1 MPRPPPFSTSFFS
14 RMCSISYFLELMTV
28 LHLMNFS
35 NEVRAGERFLLFP
48 HIESIYNHI
57 RPFLFACAWKR
68 YWLRFWYKYLV
79 ILYVSFSVWWRLLK
93 KSFFMGIY
101 ISLGDAYHNSFVL
114 MSLVV
119 MFLLRICPCLMFF
132 FIVWFELSL
141 SFFFCFHS
149 VN

>member
-1 MPRPPPFSTSFFS
+1 MEK
-14 RMCSISYFLELMTV
+14 ILVEV
-28 LHLMNFS
+28 L
-35 NEVRAGERFLLFP
+35 VQV
-48 HIESIYNHI
+48 
-57 RPFLFACAWKR
+57 
-68 YWLRFWYKYLV
+68 LV

-119 MFLLRICPCLMFF
+119 MFLLRLCPCLMFF